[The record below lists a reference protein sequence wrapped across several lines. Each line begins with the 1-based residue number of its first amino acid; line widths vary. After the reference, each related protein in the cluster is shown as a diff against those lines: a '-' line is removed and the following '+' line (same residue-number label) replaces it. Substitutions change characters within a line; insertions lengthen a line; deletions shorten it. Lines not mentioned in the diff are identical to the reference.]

1 MGLLR
6 RLRGPGALVLLMV
19 TLAACTPAPPPGH
32 VEYAVRYNMVSEVV
46 VSADAVVVGR
56 VAETSRGRVLDQE
69 DVVFTMMNVRV
80 VVEHVWAGQM
90 PTATLTI
97 ERFGWENT
105 ARRPGWRGWFDVAG
119 EREWRVE
126 DELRLKQGHRGIFF
140 LARTNG
146 APGWYG
152 LAPEGLYLI
161 DGAEVVDTDRS
172 YPLVRKVESMTV
184 AQLQGAVADAVA
196 AVRRGELKPKQA
208 PTG

>member
-1 MGLLR
+1 MSLLR
-6 RLRGPGALVLLMV
+6 RLRGPGAPVLLMV

-32 VEYAVRYNMVSEVV
+32 VEYAVRYNMVSELV
-46 VSADAVVVGR
+46 
-56 VAETSRGRVLDQE
+56 
-69 DVVFTMMNVRV
+69 
-80 VVEHVWAGQM
+80 
-90 PTATLTI
+90 
-97 ERFGWENT
+97 
-105 ARRPGWRGWFDVAG
+105 
-119 EREWRVE
+119 
-126 DELRLKQGHRGIFF
+126 
-140 LARTNG
+140 